1 MSYALLRSGRWLT
14 APEGDGSPIPPV
26 LAINDDPADAWLAPT
41 IDIAIER
48 QQLLRMCWGWA
59 TEIRAIRIRP

>member
-1 MSYALLRSGRWLT
+1 MSYALRRGRRWIT

-26 LAINDDPADAWLAPT
+26 LAISEDPADAWLAST

-59 TEIRAIRIRP
+59 TQIRALRP

>member
-1 MSYALLRSGRWLT
+1 MSYALCRGRQWIT

-26 LAINDDPADAWLAPT
+26 LATNADPADAWLAPT
-41 IDIAIER
+41 IDVAIER

-59 TEIRAIRIRP
+59 TQIRALRP